1 MPVDENVQTHQAR
14 APDMQAKT
22 DYMMENFSAHAS
34 R

>member
-22 DYMMENFSAHAS
+22 DYMMENFALAG